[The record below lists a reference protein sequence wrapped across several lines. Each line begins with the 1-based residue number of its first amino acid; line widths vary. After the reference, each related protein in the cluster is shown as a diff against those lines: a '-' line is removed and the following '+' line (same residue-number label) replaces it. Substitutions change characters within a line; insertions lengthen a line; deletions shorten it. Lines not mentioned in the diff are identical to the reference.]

1 VSQRQL
7 HLATGKPS
15 IVAATID
22 DWGKHW
28 SGSMIATKGD
38 FKRDRS
44 IRSFSLNADAAAS
57 AAVENVSS
65 LSGDELNTVRSRSHH
80 KSTWSS
86 TLDLVLTTNAFIDE

>member
-22 DWGKHW
+22 GWGNHW

-44 IRSFSLNADAAAS
+44 IRSFSLNADADAA

-65 LSGDELNTVRSRSHH
+65 LSGDELNTVRSHH